1 MLVFVSLFIYQQVYA
16 VSKYI
21 NEKNTCNLKYTDG
34 SKFQKDTQ
42 TESDLE
48 LVNLCHKIVNKF
60 LYPDF
65 NYFHSFQLVPYI
77 QHEDN
82 IFFSVSL
89 YPNMSGLEKYKVYN
103 NMTSIGDTRVYTNLS
118 SLGDNVFPNMSSLES
133 SKVFPNMSSLE
144 SSKVFPNISSLIQ

>member
-21 NEKNTCNLKYTDG
+21 NEENTCNLKYTDG
-34 SKFQKDTQ
+34 WKFLKDTQ

-48 LVNLCHKIVNKF
+48 LVNLCHKTVDKF

-77 QHEDN
+77 QHDGYKS
-82 IFFSVSL
+82 ISMVILFFL
-89 YPNMSGLEKYKVYN
+89 YPYILICLVLK
-103 NMTSIGDTRVYTNLS
+103 TTRC
-118 SLGDNVFPNMSSLES
+118 
-133 SKVFPNMSSLE
+133 
-144 SSKVFPNISSLIQ
+144 III